1 MVKALFD
8 TNVLIDFLGGMPE
21 ARAEIRRFDDA
32 AISIVSWMEVMI
44 GASGDRQDA
53 TRAFLARFQLIG
65 LDQDIAETAVALR
78 REHRMKLPDAIIWA
92 SARRH
97 GRLLVTRDIKDFS
110 AGDPGVR
117 SPYDLRGGAK
127 SRPVR

>member
-8 TNVLIDFLGGMPE
+8 TNVLVDFLGGVPQ
-21 ARAEIRRFDDA
+21 ARAEIRRYDDA
-32 AISIVSWMEVMI
+32 AISIVTWMEVVI
-44 GASGDRQDA
+44 GAPDDTQDA
-53 TRAFLARFQLIG
+53 TRAFLARFELIG
-65 LDQDIAETAVALR
+65 LDQEVAEAAVALR

-97 GRLLVTRDIKDFS
+97 GRLLVTRDTKNFP

-117 SPYDLRGGAK
+117 VPYTLR
-127 SRPVR
+127 SR